1 MIGCATLERSLR
13 DLDIVEA
20 IDAIRNA
27 PGEVARFCA
36 SVVSLANTLIS
47 HHGVFQGS
55 QEAAL
60 AESQGAQLFQGGA
73 GTVVNHVQSVRQA
86 GQSLANRQQE
96 IQQGLNFF
104 SRFSADLAAKLREI
118 LNPLLRAAD
127 ATRAVIAETEAM
139 AADLARTNATR
150 LQGIPLQTGP
160 RDVAL
165 ISNQLNAQN
174 AALAA
179 RGAPTT
185 LLPDPGTAQAYLSR
199 VRQMAVDSREAAG
212 RIVPMIAAVRV
223 ACTQA
228 LARASV
234 VGRALLSTVLEAL
247 SVALEAVIQGATL
260 VTPVIIIV
268 PPKLPGSMRLED
280 TMA

>member
-1 MIGCATLERSLR
+1 M
-13 DLDIVEA
+13 EA
-20 IDAIRNA
+20 IDAIRDS
-27 PGEVARFCA
+27 PREVAQFCA
-36 SVVSLANTLIS
+36 SVTKLANNLIFN
-47 HHGVFQGS
+47 HGVFQGS

-60 AESQGAQLFQGGA
+60 AEAQGAELFKGGA
-73 GTVVNHVQSVRQA
+73 GKVVNHLQNVREA
-86 GQSLANRQQE
+86 GQALAKAQQD
-96 IQQGLNFF
+96 IQRGLNFF
-104 SRFSADLAAKLREI
+104 ARFSADLAAKLREM
-118 LNPLLRAAD
+118 LNPLLRASD
-127 ATRAVIAETEAM
+127 ATRAVMAETEAI

-150 LQGIPLQTGP
+150 LQGIAFQTGA
-160 RDVAL
+160 RDVTL

-199 VRQMAVDSREAAG
+199 VRQMATDSREAAS
-212 RIVPMIAAVRV
+212 RIVPMIAAIRV

-228 LARASV
+228 LARAGV

-247 SVALEAVIQGATL
+247 GTALETVIQAGSL
-260 VTPVIIIV
+260 ITPVIIVV

>member
-1 MIGCATLERSLR
+1 
-13 DLDIVEA
+13 LDIVEA
-20 IDAIRNA
+20 IDAIRDA

-36 SVVSLANTLIS
+36 SVVSLANNLIF

-60 AESQGAQLFQGGA
+60 AEAQGAQLFQGGS
-73 GTVVNHVQSVRQA
+73 GTVVKHLQSVREA
-86 GQSLANRQQE
+86 GRALANRQLE
-96 IQQGLNFF
+96 IQNGLNFF
-104 SRFSADLAAKLREI
+104 ARFSADLAAKLREI
-118 LNPLLRAAD
+118 LNPLLRASD
-127 ATRAVIAETEAM
+127 ATRAVIAETESM

-150 LQGIPLQTGP
+150 LQGIALQTGP

-199 VRQMAVDSREAAG
+199 VRQMAIDAREAAS
-212 RIVPMIAAVRV
+212 RIVPMIAAIRV

-234 VGRALLSTVLEAL
+234 VGRALLSTVLDAL
-247 SVALEAVIQGATL
+247 SAALEAVIQAGTL
-260 VTPVIIIV
+260 ITPIIIIV